1 MAQDEDVGAGRE
13 GDGTVWVI
21 FDQDA
26 DRHCPY
32 LTKKCGF
39 SVLISGISDPLI
51 WFSNCFG
58 VEEGIFHGV
67 SRTLHSH
74 LNSKLVVV
82 CPSLPVSQTTRRN
95 ELKPFGKALWF
106 IGPTN
111 INYRVQKVDINPTT
125 SKNIQVSHKYRQK
138 KGRK

>member
-32 LTKKCGF
+32 LTKCCG
-39 SVLISGISDPLI
+39 SSILISGISDPLI
-51 WFSNCFG
+51 WFSNAFG

-82 CPSLPVSQTTRRN
+82 CPSLPVSQTTKTKRA
-95 ELKPFGKALWF
+95 EAYGKALWF
-106 IGPTN
+106 IGLMN

-125 SKNIQVSHKYRQK
+125 SKNIQVSHKYCQ
-138 KGRK
+138 